1 MNLNKLYQTY
11 DRNKDD
17 IMDTKEFEKAMED
30 MGLMIPTNAAQFL
43 YAEVFDPQAAKLRR
57 SVKIT
62 KKVLRKYV
70 ECYGTMGSKLV
81 KVKDKSQDIQFPSDS
96 DLVRRPVGGAISE
109 EDEARSK
116 ITCRKILSK
125 LHQNLI
131 DVLGKLD
138 HINDGILLRSEL
150 QQSLL
155 DSKVPDLTNDEVSN
169 LLGLQDRG

>member
-1 MNLNKLYQTY
+1 M
-11 DRNKDD
+11 
-17 IMDTKEFEKAMED
+17 
-30 MGLMIPTNAAQFL
+30 
-43 YAEVFDPQAAKLRR
+43 
-57 SVKIT
+57 
-62 KKVLRKYV
+62 
-70 ECYGTMGSKLV
+70 
-81 KVKDKSQDIQFPSDS
+81 
-96 DLVRRPVGGAISE
+96 GGAISE